1 MFTHSQCTWRH
12 VQTRCDVTYLRC
24 DAIIDYER
32 IVPRCSWR
40 NREKFDIDG
49 GSVFVSGLPSNT
61 AREKDPRNQSRA
73 DATTHRWTL
82 ARLPPATTDVSLLC
96 SSSCDN
102 ELHTTTTDPRKP
114 RSRVDL
120 KFIQIIRL
128 SSELHQWKLN
138 SGFTRNHNRYI
149 LHTTCIL
156 YRWGKTYEVHIA
168 ALETRKNMKLC

>member
-1 MFTHSQCTWRH
+1 MIFKHGLVFNPRSDFSTNVHALTMYVTLRTNAMWRH
-12 VQTRCDVTYLRC
+12 VLTM
-24 DAIIDYER
+24 
-32 IVPRCSWR
+32 WR
-40 NREKFDIDG
+40 NHRLRANRAKMFMTQQQKFDIDG
-49 GSVFVSGLPSNT
+49 GLVFVSGLPSNA

-128 SSELHQWKLN
+128 SSELH
-138 SGFTRNHNRYI
+138 
-149 LHTTCIL
+149 
-156 YRWGKTYEVHIA
+156 
-168 ALETRKNMKLC
+168 